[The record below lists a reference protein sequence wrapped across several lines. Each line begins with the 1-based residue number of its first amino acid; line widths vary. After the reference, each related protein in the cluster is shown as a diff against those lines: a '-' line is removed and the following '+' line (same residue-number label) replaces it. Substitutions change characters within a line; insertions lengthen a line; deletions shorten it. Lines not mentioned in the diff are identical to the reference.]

1 MCYNFRIIEHRG
13 RTPRH
18 VITSGPRLP
27 YEPRD
32 THRPIAT
39 LAVHKD
45 RIMTSKPTLSLIAC
59 FCALLLGS
67 QTTALAQGAPD
78 APADDAPVPAET
90 SSPAEDPAPRAPV
103 ASDDDA
109 APAPVEERDVTEPAP
124 AAAVA
129 PAPAKT
135 PAVKADDVTEPASEP
150 PGPTE
155 APDASAS
162 DVGGPYRA
170 FSGGVTIADQ
180 WDHENP
186 ASRWRLKFG
195 GYIRMQYRNIQDDP
209 NILFYGRN
217 DGFVLGN
224 ARPYLSGKMP
234 NGLGFR
240 VQLEA
245 TSALPA
251 DNELQPFR
259 QMTMQPRD
267 VFVSWQPLDFIN
279 VQVGQFKPPHNIEEL
294 LPTAN
299 LLFIDRSIGNQGVSN
314 FEGRQ
319 IDGLVA
325 RREAGAQISG
335 QMYFGANP
343 GEKKGPGIAY
353 ALAVTN
359 GSPALDSFND
369 NDALA
374 YYGRLSLH
382 WSDILSIGGAAY
394 QNTET
399 IVNLQD
405 NVDQNVTG
413 VTADAMVNVA
423 GLSVLAGFQQRRSE
437 TQFLGDLN
445 PADGGDITF
454 TTARALFGQIGYKIP
469 VANIQPAYRFSLFDP
484 TYAFNEI
491 DPQTA
496 EVRAVD
502 QLTYHTIGLNYVGET
517 YPVTL
522 MLNYTIAGEDE
533 TRAIDNNHFDAMMQL
548 TW

>member
-1 MCYNFRIIEHRG
+1 
-13 RTPRH
+13 
-18 VITSGPRLP
+18 
-27 YEPRD
+27 
-32 THRPIAT
+32 
-39 LAVHKD
+39 
-45 RIMTSKPTLSLIAC
+45 MTSKHSLSLIAC
-59 FCALLLGS
+59 ICALLLGS
-67 QTTALAQGAPD
+67 QTTALAQSAPESTQET
-78 APADDAPVPAET
+78 PATTQPTPTTEDTEGPATEDVTIET
-90 SSPAEDPAPRAPV
+90 ETERAGPPAPTAV
-103 ASDDDA
+103 ASP
-109 APAPVEERDVTEPAP
+109 PA
-124 AAAVA
+124 
-129 PAPAKT
+129 AKT
-135 PAVKADDVTEPASEP
+135 PAVHAHEVEGPTGEP
-150 PGPTE
+150 PVEEGDAA
-155 APDASAS
+155 APSA

-170 FSGGVTIADQ
+170 FSGGVIIADQ
-180 WDHENP
+180 WNHETP

-195 GYIRMQYRNIQDDP
+195 GYVRMQYRHIQDDP
-209 NILFYGRN
+209 NIQFYGRN

-224 ARPYLSGKMP
+224 ARPYISGKMP

-251 DNELQPFR
+251 NNDLQPFR
-259 QMTMQPRD
+259 QMTVQPRD
-267 VFVSWQPLDFIN
+267 AFISWQPLDFVN

-325 RREAGAQISG
+325 RREAGAQVSG
-335 QMYFGANP
+335 QMYFGAKP

-359 GSPALDSFND
+359 GSPALNSFND

-382 WSDILSIGGAAY
+382 WADIVSIGAAAY

-413 VTADAMVNVA
+413 VTADAMINIA
-423 GLSVLAGFQQRRSE
+423 GLNVLAGFQQRRSE

-445 PADGGDITF
+445 PADGGDLTF
-454 TTARALFGQIGYKIP
+454 TIARALFGQIGYKLP
-469 VANIQPAYRFSLFDP
+469 VVNLQPAYRFSTFDP
-484 TYAFNEI
+484 TYEFNAI

-522 MLNYTIAGEDE
+522 MLNYTLAGEDE
-533 TRAIDNNHFDAMMQL
+533 TRAIDNNRFDAMMQL